1 MLKAIHMTLHS
12 DKITLDDSLET
23 LNDWFYDQGWTDGLP
38 IIPPT
43 PERVEKFLAWTDRD
57 AQDEIGPVPPK
68 YGIATVEKLAINAVM
83 AGCVPEYF
91 PVIIA
96 AVEALLESPF
106 NLYAVQSTT
115 HPCAPLLILNGP
127 MAKELGMNGNYNAF
141 GQGWRPNATIGR
153 AIRLILLN
161 IGGGVPGLLDRSTQ
175 GQPSKYSYCIAENE
189 AENPWTLLHVERGFA
204 AENST
209 VTVCGAEGPHNIND
223 HVSSAAPGILMT
235 IASTMAGMGSNNAY
249 ALGEPILA
257 LGPEH
262 AEILARDGISK
273 DDIREY
279 VFIHARV
286 PREQWE
292 AGGMHGMGFVPDN
305 LFPGESALP
314 LIRKPEHLM
323 IIVVGGPGRHSC
335 WMPTFGSMTRSV
347 TRGITREDGTLAQ
360 SIQEFRR

>member
-1 MLKAIHMTLHS
+1 MDLQSERISLS
-12 DKITLDDSLET
+12 DSLEAV
-23 LNDWFYDQGWTDGLP
+23 NDWFYDQGWTDGLP

-43 PERVEKFLAWTDRD
+43 AERVERILAWTDRD
-57 AQDEIGPVPPK
+57 PQDELGPVPPK

-83 AGCVPEYF
+83 AGCLPEYF

-96 AVEALLESPF
+96 AVEAVLEDKF
-106 NLYAVQSTT
+106 NLYGVQSTT

-127 MAKELGMNGNYNAF
+127 IARELGVNARYNAF

-161 IGGGVPGLLDRSTQ
+161 VGGGVPGVLDRATQ

-189 AENPWTLLHVERGFA
+189 SENPWEPLHVERGFA
-204 AENST
+204 VDAST

-223 HVSSAAPGILMT
+223 HVSTAAPGILTT

-249 ALGEPILA
+249 AFGEPILA

-262 AEILARDGISK
+262 TAILGRDGISK
-273 DDIREY
+273 GDIREF
-279 VFIHARV
+279 VFRHARV
-286 PREQWE
+286 PRAQWE
-292 AGGMHGMGFVPDN
+292 AGGMFGMGIGEDGA
-305 LFPGESALP
+305 FPGESALP

-323 IIVVGGPGRHSC
+323 IIVAGGPGRHSC
-335 WMPTFGSMTRSV
+335 WMPTFGAMTRSV
-347 TRGITREDGTLAQ
+347 TRAITRRDGTTAK